1 MSFLKEIDVT
11 LLAVDMETDKSSCVK
26 KAEANL

>member
-1 MSFLKEIDVT
+1 MSFLKEVAVM
-11 LLAVDMETDKSSCVK
+11 LLAVDMETDRSRCVK